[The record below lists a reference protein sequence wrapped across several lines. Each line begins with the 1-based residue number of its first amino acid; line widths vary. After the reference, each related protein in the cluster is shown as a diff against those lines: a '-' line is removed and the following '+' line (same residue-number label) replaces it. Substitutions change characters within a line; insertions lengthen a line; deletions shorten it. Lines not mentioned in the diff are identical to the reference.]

1 MGYSWLITACY
12 YPFSSRHAGASIGLP
27 AQDILV
33 TVKLSGVVTMGY
45 SWLITAR
52 CGYHVLSMQNR
63 AWDGRR
69 GTFILIILLWV
80 VCYFVSLNV
89 AW

>member
-1 MGYSWLITACY
+1 M
-12 YPFSSRHAGASIGLP
+12 P

-52 CGYHVLSMQNR
+52 CGYHVLSMQSR

-69 GTFILIILLWV
+69 GGGYTNYPYGLFVILCL
-80 VCYFVSLNV
+80 
-89 AW
+89 

>member
-12 YPFSSRHAGASIGLP
+12 YPFPSRHAGASIGLP

-69 GTFILIILLWV
+69 GGHILIILFWV
-80 VCYFVSLNV
+80 VRWFVSLNV

>member
-12 YPFSSRHAGASIGLP
+12 YPFSSRHAGASTGLP

-33 TVKLSGVVTMGY
+33 TVKLSGVVIMGY

-69 GTFILIILLWV
+69 EGRLYELSCYGLFVILCL
-80 VCYFVSLNV
+80 
-89 AW
+89 

>member
-1 MGYSWLITACY
+1 MVDNCLPL
-12 YPFSSRHAGASIGLP
+12 PFSSRHAGASIGLP

-63 AWDGRR
+63 DSPGGGEGGYTNYPVMGCLSFCVFKRCM
-69 GTFILIILLWV
+69 V
-80 VCYFVSLNV
+80 V
-89 AW
+89 